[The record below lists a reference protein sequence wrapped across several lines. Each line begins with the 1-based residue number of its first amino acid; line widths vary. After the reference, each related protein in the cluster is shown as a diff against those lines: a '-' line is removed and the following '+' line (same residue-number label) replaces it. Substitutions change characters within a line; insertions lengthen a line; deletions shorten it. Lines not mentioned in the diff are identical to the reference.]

1 MKYHSIAT
9 EVNGIRFPSRLEA
22 ERYEELRLLERAGE
36 LSRLQLQVEFVIARA
51 FKSAETG
58 ERFRSVFYVADF
70 VYFEIGSGRWV
81 VEDTK
86 GVETSTF
93 KNKWRQCREIY
104 PEYDWR
110 ILKRKDL

>member
-22 ERYEELRLLERAGE
+22 ERYEELVLLQKAGKINH
-36 LSRLQLQVEFVIARA
+36 LKLQVEFTISRA
-51 FKSAETG
+51 FRSAEDG
-58 ERFRSVFYVADF
+58 EKFRSVIYVADF
-70 VYFEIGSGRWV
+70 AYFESETGRWV

-93 KNKWRQCREIY
+93 KNKWRQCRELY

-110 ILKRKDL
+110 ILKRRDV